1 MSLINNILKSILP
14 ATFLKEAFLVYN
26 KARIVTIDKV
36 LFPEFAISQHNFL
49 VYRKG
54 YPFREN
60 EIDVNGLEDDEVRKL
75 MEYWHDWTQE
85 EFLLIL
91 DRKCWIEPDYG
102 WCIISPNKLVYY
114 SLGISRTW
122 FQRKPSLIR
131 FLLKKNVVHFSKV
144 ISLRDTG
151 EENYFHFYN
160 DVLAKLFFLQVHG
173 LDVTTVPVVVSERLW
188 KKEYFQTCLSRLPL
202 LRTLTWIVQEKQYIS
217 CDQLILCKPITHN
230 KFIWT
235 SIIKPLLSPDQR
247 ESRKIFLTRGKS
259 RLRFIENK
267 EVIEKIAVNS
277 GLTIVDTDQ
286 LSLADQIR
294 LFSEVSILVGIH
306 GAGLTNMAFRKGNC
320 RVLEIF
326 PPATSGYLP
335 FHYIMLAQMHGFFY
349 QALIGETE
357 KRIYTGGFYLHP
369 QKFEEA
375 LSNLLAG

>member
-1 MSLINNILKSILP
+1 MNFVKNILKSILP

-36 LFPEFAISQHNFL
+36 LFPEFTISPHNFL

-54 YPFREN
+54 FPFREN
-60 EIDVNGLEDDEVRKL
+60 EIDINSLHDGDVRKL

-91 DRKCWIEPDYG
+91 DRKCWIEPDLG

-131 FLLKKNVVHFSKV
+131 FLLRKNVIHFSKV

-173 LDVTTVPVVVSERLW
+173 LDVTSVPVVVSSKLW
-188 KKEYFQTCLSRLPL
+188 QKEYFQFCCRRLPL
-202 LRTLTWIVQEKQYIS
+202 LQTITWIVQENQYIS
-217 CDQLILCKPITHN
+217 CDQVVLCKPITHD

-235 SIIKPLLSPDQR
+235 SIFKPLLNPDQR
-247 ESRKIFLTRGKS
+247 GTRRVFLTRGKS
-259 RLRFIENK
+259 RLRFIENRD
-267 EVIEKIAVNS
+267 VIEMIAVSS
-277 GLTIVDTDQ
+277 GFSIVDTDQ
-286 LSLADQIR
+286 LSLADQSR
-294 LFSEVSILVGIH
+294 LFSEVSILAGIH

-335 FHYIMLAQMHGFFY
+335 FHYIMLAQMQGFFY
-349 QALIGETE
+349 QALIGEAG
-357 KRIYTGGFYLHP
+357 KRIYSGGFYLHP
-369 QKFEEA
+369 QKFEKA
-375 LSNLLAG
+375 LLNLLTG